1 MSLKEFNWF
10 NDIYYYMI
18 QLNNRSDLFNRTLI
32 KNTIFGVCF
41 ALTLPLWTSC
51 NNDLFVDEFLAQDV
65 SQTVSCGDSAVV
77 QFDGSNWNVL
87 SVGNNLLGAPFNVK
101 SYDSKGNLLSENTHS
116 GYPGMARIV
125 GEDEYNYLEIKRVSG
140 RELKFCPLEMMHDS
154 PFDLDVVVG
163 NEYEQRTLRFTINP
177 SPKYQVDSIAY
188 DWNSFDTY
196 DNELKVVN
204 NILIDNGGSS
214 PMTYYAYPYK
224 NGVRRTFMFYWN
236 PSIDQLTRINQDERL
251 RVPDVENGKPVL
263 RDTQIP
269 IGENGKTIELPLDYF
284 DTNLCVP
291 VVINPHDKRYVVT
304 YHEMENYTVSC
315 TLYMSHPISHRKNVY
330 KGKLSSARPF
340 GHLILKLEE
349 NLYE

>member
-1 MSLKEFNWF
+1 
-10 NDIYYYMI
+10 MI
-18 QLNNRSDLFNRTLI
+18 QLNNRAISFNRTLV
-32 KNTIFGVCF
+32 KNTIASACF

-51 NNDLFVDEFLAQDV
+51 NNDLFIDEFLAQDV

-77 QFDGSNWNVL
+77 HFDASNWDVL
-87 SVGNNLLGAPFNVK
+87 SVGDNLLGAPFNVK
-101 SYDSKGNLLSENTHS
+101 SYDSEGNLISEHTHS

-125 GEDEYNYLEIKRVSG
+125 GEDEYNYLEIERVSG
-140 RELKFCPLEMMHDS
+140 RELKFRPLEMMHDG

-163 NEYEQRTLRFTINP
+163 NEHEQRTLKFTINP

-188 DWNSFDTY
+188 DWNSFNTY
-196 DNELKVVN
+196 DYELKVVSS
-204 NILIDNGGSS
+204 IEIDNGGSS
-214 PMTYYAYPYK
+214 PMTYYSYPYK
-224 NGVRRTFMFYWN
+224 NGVKRTFEFYWN
-236 PSIDQLTRINQDERL
+236 PPINQLTRINQDERL
-251 RVPDVENGKPVL
+251 TVPDVENGKPVL

-269 IGENGKTIELPLDYF
+269 IGENGKNIELPLDSF
-284 DTNLCVP
+284 DPNLCVP
-291 VVINPHDKRYVVT
+291 VVIDPHDKRYVVT

-330 KGKLSSARPF
+330 KGTLSSARPY